1 MLSRTADHLY
11 WMSRYTERAENT
23 ARMLDVNY
31 QMSLLPQS
39 AEVSEQAWRA
49 LLEISELTEAFD
61 ASHVLMSP
69 RDVIQ
74 FMVSDMNNPSSIM
87 RCLQAARENARAVRG
102 SMTTELWETINTTW
116 LEAQK
121 KMRDGILETAPSE
134 FFEWVKFRSHQTRG
148 VQHGTMVRDEV
159 YYFIRLGTF
168 LERADNTARLL
179 DVKSLTAENMR
190 DHGSDSVDDF
200 YYWAAIL
207 RSVSAF
213 ETYRK
218 VYRDVITP
226 ERVAELLILRTDMP
240 RSLVACVNEVV
251 DLLGKV
257 RNSHSSKTITQA
269 RNLLA
274 ELRDA
279 NIHEI
284 LEKGLHQFL
293 TGFLAKVNLVGS
305 GISHDFLLPIEEM
318 AA

>member
-1 MLSRTADHLY
+1 
-11 WMSRYTERAENT
+11 
-23 ARMLDVNY
+23 
-31 QMSLLPQS
+31 
-39 AEVSEQAWRA
+39 
-49 LLEISELTEAFD
+49 
-61 ASHVLMSP
+61 
-69 RDVIQ
+69 
-74 FMVSDMNNPSSIM
+74 
-87 RCLQAARENARAVRG
+87 
-102 SMTTELWETINTTW
+102 
-116 LEAQK
+116 
-121 KMRDGILETAPSE
+121 
-134 FFEWVKFRSHQTRG
+134 
-148 VQHGTMVRDEV
+148 
-159 YYFIRLGTF
+159 
-168 LERADNTARLL
+168 
-179 DVKSLTAENMR
+179 MR

-293 TGFLAKVNLVGS
+293 TGFLGKVNLVGS